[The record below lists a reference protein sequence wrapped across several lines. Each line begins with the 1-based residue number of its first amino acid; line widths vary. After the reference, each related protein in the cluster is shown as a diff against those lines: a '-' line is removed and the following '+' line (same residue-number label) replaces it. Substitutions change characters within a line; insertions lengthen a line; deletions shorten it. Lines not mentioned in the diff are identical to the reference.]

1 MGQARRWSLGK
12 VGRLLYVMV
21 PANDRAVKS
30 ERVKSLATTP
40 MGIDEHRRHLHNTLT
55 HAHRALPYIRVT
67 LRLWHMWHASLNWV
81 RSIAFPAS
89 QTICQS
95 TELTYC
101 QSIVHMQR
109 LDAKETKPSRDQT
122 RPRKVAT
129 RYRWRSATHTHHCTW
144 YSWWA
149 DDVGLRLPVWQLDRV
164 DLGQSRIDLEWNRVE
179 RKVLLG
185 SLEAIHKS

>member
-1 MGQARRWSLGK
+1 MSELSK
-12 VGRLLYVMV
+12 
-21 PANDRAVKS
+21 ANGLKP
-30 ERVKSLATTP
+30 LAKTP
-40 MGIDEHRRHLHNTLT
+40 MGIDELQRHLHNTHTRT
-55 HAHRALPYIRVT
+55 HTHRSLPYIRVT

-81 RSIAFPAS
+81 RSIAFPASAS

-129 RYRWRSATHTHHCTW
+129 RYRWRSAAHTHTHQCTW

-149 DDVGLRLPVWQLDRV
+149 DDAGLRLPVWQLDRV
-164 DLGQSRIDLEWNRVE
+164 DLGQSRIDLEWNRE
-179 RKVLLG
+179 GEKCCW
-185 SLEAIHKS
+185 AH

>member
-1 MGQARRWSLGK
+1 MSCR
-12 VGRLLYVMV
+12 
-21 PANDRAVKS
+21 
-30 ERVKSLATTP
+30 
-40 MGIDEHRRHLHNTLT
+40 GICIIHSHT
-55 HAHRALPYIRVT
+55 HAHTALPYICVT

-129 RYRWRSATHTHHCTW
+129 RYRWRSATHTHTSILDIHDEPMMLDWDSQSGSSTESIWVSRASIWSGIEWREKCC
-144 YSWWA
+144 WA
-149 DDVGLRLPVWQLDRV
+149 
-164 DLGQSRIDLEWNRVE
+164 
-179 RKVLLG
+179 
-185 SLEAIHKS
+185 H